1 MTSNSQSRDE
11 LRKKLR
17 DKIKNKRNGG
27 DSSANI
33 ARNMKKDPQTAIMNL
48 GIDDPA
54 ILNSA
59 KDIVK
64 NPQKILDD
72 LKQELKENIEQS
84 KHDTANVDKL
94 KNVDDSDDEDMPPS
108 ML

>member
-1 MTSNSQSRDE
+1 MTSNTQSRDE

-27 DSSANI
+27 DSSANM
-33 ARNMKKDPQTAIMNL
+33 ARNIKKDPQTALMSL
-48 GIDDPA
+48 GIDDPN

-59 KDIVK
+59 NDIVK
-64 NPQKILDD
+64 NPHKLLDG
-72 LKQELKENIEQS
+72 LKQELKENIEQT
-84 KHDTANVDKL
+84 KHETANMDKS
-94 KNVDDSDDEDMPPS
+94 KDVDSDDEELPPS